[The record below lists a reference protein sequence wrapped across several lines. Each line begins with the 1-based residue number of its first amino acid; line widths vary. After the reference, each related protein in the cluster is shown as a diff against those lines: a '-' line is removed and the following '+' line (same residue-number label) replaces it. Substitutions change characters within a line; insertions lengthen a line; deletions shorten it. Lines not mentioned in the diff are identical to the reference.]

1 MPYKKHRSV
10 VVIPLY
16 KLDLSNAEWFSLKQT
31 LKVLHNHP
39 CTIICPDH
47 LFSELLNASRNWGA
61 AIKIK
66 AFPNNYFKSINGYNR
81 LLRSPIIYQA
91 FSEYE
96 YMLIVQTDALIL
108 QDKLD
113 EWCER
118 GYSYVGAP
126 FFKGFSNP
134 TMPLE
139 FIGVGN
145 GGLSLRHIPDFLQ
158 CQTAIRYI
166 PNILAQSPKNIFD
179 LKALLKFIKHHFIF
193 CFNFEPLFP
202 KVNEDVY
209 WGLLIPKIFP
219 FFKVASPMEAI
230 KFAFDAEPRYL
241 FELNKHQLPFGCHA
255 WERYDHEFWK
265 SALVSLNIENTISSK
280 N

>member
-1 MPYKKHRSV
+1 MSHTKHRSV

-39 CTIICPDH
+39 CTIICPEH
-47 LFSELLNASRNWGA
+47 LSSKLLNTSKNWGGS
-61 AIKIK
+61 IKVK
-66 AFPNNYFKSINGYNR
+66 AFPNEYFKSISGYNR
-81 LLRSPIIYQA
+81 LLRSSMFYQA

-96 YMLIVQTDALIL
+96 YMLIAQTDALIL

-118 GYSYVGAP
+118 GFSYIGAP

-134 TMPLE
+134 TRPLE

-145 GGLSLRHIPDFLQ
+145 GGLSLRRIPDFLQ
-158 CQTAIRYI
+158 CQKTIRYI
-166 PNILAQSPKNIFD
+166 PNFLAQAPKNFFD
-179 LKALLKFIKHHFIF
+179 FKALLKFIKHSFIF

-230 KFAFDAEPRYL
+230 DFAFDAEPRYL
-241 FELNKHQLPFGCHA
+241 FELNKRQLPFGCHA
-255 WERYDHEFWK
+255 WERYDYEFWK
-265 SALVSLNIENTISSK
+265 STLVSLNIEGALLK
-280 N
+280 